1 MAEYFDQSSEQQN
14 PTPGPDIDANGFHAQ
29 LGVFIV
35 PSKHEIAVRYAEIE
49 PDESISDAKQTEIR
63 AAYGYFWR
71 SHNMK
76 LQADFGQIT
85 FGENFSTLPT
95 IALRG
100 VSPGLS
106 AAQRI
111 VTLPGEE
118 LKDLQARIQ
127 FVVAF

>member
-1 MAEYFDQSSEQQN
+1 
-14 PTPGPDIDANGFHAQ
+14 
-29 LGVFIV
+29 
-35 PSKHEIAVRYAEIE
+35 
-49 PDESISDAKQTEIR
+49 
-63 AAYGYFWR
+63 
-71 SHNMK
+71 MK